1 MARERTGLF
10 FKQVQ
15 AGSRTYFFDVR
26 ESMDGMKC
34 LVISEFRHATGEAH
48 DRHRVLVF
56 EEHLV
61 AFNEGLKEAVRF
73 VTGADKPKAYSV
85 AHIRREHP
93 RAYEKWTEEEDLRLA
108 REYEH
113 SEGRAMINALAKAFG
128 RQPGAI
134 RSRLRKLGVL

>member
-1 MARERTGLF
+1 MTKEREGLF

-15 AGSRTYFFDVR
+15 AESRTYFFDVR

-34 LVISEFRHATGEAH
+34 LVIGEFRHATGEAH

-56 EEHLV
+56 EEHLL

-73 VTGADKPKAYSV
+73 ITGRDKPKAYNV
-85 AHIRREHP
+85 EHIRREHP
-93 RAYEKWTEEEDLRLA
+93 RAYEKWTEEEDVRLA
-108 REYEH
+108 REYDQSKSDAIH
-113 SEGRAMINALAKAFG
+113 TLAKAFG

-134 RSRLRKLGVL
+134 RSRLRKLDLL